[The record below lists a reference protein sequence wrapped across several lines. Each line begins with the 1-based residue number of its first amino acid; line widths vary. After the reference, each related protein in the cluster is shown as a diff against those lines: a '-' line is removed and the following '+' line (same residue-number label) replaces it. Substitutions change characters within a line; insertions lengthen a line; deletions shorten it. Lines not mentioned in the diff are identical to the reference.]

1 MHIFLDEA
9 LANLQV
15 FDEFHL
21 ISFLSW
27 ISKMRR
33 ERTCNAKPYSFFWDP
48 QEARKGGGRWQI
60 ALEWVEQGRGV
71 GVPWGTSVIGTDPVT
86 FARIRDKDKR
96 KLGSHQLLAKSHSLL
111 AHIIAT
117 ISTTLILHFLTESCR
132 PFICSS
138 CPIIMVFIISLG
150 AATCWGAT
158 VDRELGERWQKL
170 IWLRPKLPPQDK

>member
-1 MHIFLDEA
+1 MHIFSGQSTCE
-9 LANLQV
+9 
-15 FDEFHL
+15 
-21 ISFLSW
+21 SFNIWRVSFWSW
-27 ISKMRR
+27 TSNMWR
-33 ERTCNAKPYSFFWDP
+33 ERKCNAKPYSFFWDP

-71 GVPWGTSVIGTDPVT
+71 GVPGGTSVIGTDSVT
-86 FARIRDKDKR
+86 FARIKDKDKR
-96 KLGSHQLLAKSHSLL
+96 KLGSHQLLAKSHSL
-111 AHIIAT
+111 AHIYAT

-132 PFICSS
+132 PFS
-138 CPIIMVFIISLG
+138 CFYCPVIMIFIISLG